1 MAQRTSC
8 VCENSLQQSIIHT
21 RACPEHVCKGNY
33 LRWHREQVVPTK
45 GESEALAEKTVKTL
59 WDSRRDRN
67 EEKTQEKE
75 SGCKREREERKE
87 NEKRIE
93 GMMIPVITPLI
104 RNCNGPC

>member
-59 WDSRRDRN
+59 GILGEIEMKRRPKRRSRDA
-67 EEKTQEKE
+67 
-75 SGCKREREERKE
+75 SAREERKE
-87 NEKRIE
+87 NENRW
-93 GMMIPVITPLI
+93 IPVI
-104 RNCNGPC
+104 NDS